1 METKIILV
9 SVLLIAILSGVVVMQ
24 EKKISQLHTERSQ
37 ALAFAN
43 VEKSNTIFYKNKF
56 GRETAKTQILDL
68 SLRNVRELRNSD
80 RLKFIE
86 QFEGI
91 NNRLNN
97 LVEVSQ
103 SNARFVREFKLPLRD
118 TFLLN
123 VDSTLLPAKVFSY
136 KDSLN
141 NISGTIIGKEIK
153 PHVEITVP
161 LQGAMYWQ
169 RKKVLGLRIG
179 RKKWFSDLTSTNPFV
194 KIRSQEI
201 IRISRK

>member
-1 METKIILV
+1 V
-9 SVLLIAILSGVVVMQ
+9 LIAILSGVVVMQ
-24 EKKISQLHTERSQ
+24 EKKISQLHTEREQ

-43 VEKSNTIFYKNKF
+43 VEKSGTTFYKNKL

-68 SLRNVRELRNSD
+68 SLCNARELRNSD
-80 RLKFIE
+80 RLNFIS
-86 QFEGI
+86 QFDGI

-103 SNARFVREFKLPLRD
+103 SNARFIRDFKLPLRD

-123 VDSTLLPAKVFSY
+123 VDSTNKTLLPAKVFSY

-153 PHVEITVP
+153 PHIEITVP

-169 RKKVLGLRIG
+169 RKKILGLRIG

-194 KIRSQEI
+194 KIKSQEV

>member
-1 METKIILV
+1 MELKIIIV
-9 SVLLIAILSGVVVMQ
+9 TTVLIAILSGAVVME
-24 EKKISQLHTERSQ
+24 EKKIRQLYDEREQ

-43 VEKSNTIFYKNKF
+43 IQKSNTTFYKNKF
-56 GRETAKTQILDL
+56 GHETAKTQILDL
-68 SLRNVRELRNSD
+68 SLRNARELRSSD
-80 RLKFIE
+80 RLKFIA
-86 QFEGI
+86 QFDGI

-103 SNARFVREFKLPLRD
+103 SNARFISEFKLPLRD

-123 VDSTLLPAKVFSY
+123 VDSTLLPAKVFTY

-153 PHVEITVP
+153 PRIEITVP

-169 RKKVLGLRIG
+169 RKKILGLRIG

-194 KIRSQEI
+194 TIKSQEV
-201 IRISRK
+201 IRIIKR

>member
-1 METKIILV
+1 MELRIIIV
-9 SVLLIAILSGVVVMQ
+9 TTVLIAILSGVVVMQ
-24 EKKISQLHTERSQ
+24 EKKISQLHTEREQ

-43 VEKSNTIFYKNKF
+43 VEKSGTTFYKNKL

-68 SLRNVRELRNSD
+68 SLRNARELRNSD
-80 RLKFIE
+80 RLNFIN

-103 SNARFVREFKLPLRD
+103 SNARFIREFKLPLRD

-123 VDSTLLPAKVFSY
+123 VDSTLLPAKVFNYS
-136 KDSLN
+136 DSLN

-153 PHVEITVP
+153 PRIEITVP

-169 RKKVLGLRIG
+169 RKKILGLRIG

-194 KIRSQEI
+194 TIKSQEV
-201 IRISRK
+201 IRISRR